1 MKDLFLMLR
10 ITLFW
15 CSAVKDWP
23 KEVPQVL
30 YSSCS
35 CSIYSIFSVSIAVTW
50 HWRKCSDNFWWNCVG
65 SRKWLVNHCPLS
77 HFAHGELAGLGIH
90 WVVAVLSD
98 SCGAQCLKLSSNV
111 WHMVCVSLWPVTLV
125 ALNYPVSA
133 DWLCWRWGTG
143 KGQSMDEMN
152 EWNNEQHSV
161 TNSATKWLYLTR

>member
-10 ITLFW
+10 IT
-15 CSAVKDWP
+15 CSDVQLLKTGPKKSHRFYIPLVAVA
-23 KEVPQVL
+23 VIL
-30 YSSCS
+30 
-35 CSIYSIFSVSIAVTW
+35 FSVSIAVTW
-50 HWRKCSDNFWWNCVG
+50 HWRKCNDNFWWNYVG

-77 HFAHGELAGLGIH
+77 HFAHGELAGLGTH

-161 TNSATKWLYLTR
+161 TNSATKWLYLTC